1 MNKFR
6 YVLFAGTLLL
16 AVGCGTPTPSQTTD
30 TLGFEDGATTQPA
43 EGAPTVVEPVTETEA
58 TAATLPTEAS
68 EPASGGA
75 AENTG
80 RKSYS
85 AAPAMA
91 IDPSKQYFA
100 TIETTKGRLKAELYP
115 GDAPLT
121 VNNFV
126 VLARDD
132 FYDGIKFHRIIKNF
146 MVQTG
151 DPQGDGTGGPGYSF
165 EDELV
170 TRDYVRGTLAMAN
183 SGPNTNGSQFFIVH
197 GDSGLPKNYTIFGQV
212 TEGLDVL
219 DAIAAVPV
227 SSNPMSG
234 EESLPQ
240 EEVLITDITIQEQ

>member
-1 MNKFR
+1 M
-6 YVLFAGTLLL
+6 V
-16 AVGCGTPTPSQTTD
+16 
-30 TLGFEDGATTQPA
+30 
-43 EGAPTVVEPVTETEA
+43 
-58 TAATLPTEAS
+58 
-68 EPASGGA
+68 
-75 AENTG
+75 
-80 RKSYS
+80 
-85 AAPAMA
+85 
-91 IDPSKQYFA
+91 IDPSKQYLA
-100 TIETTKGRLKAELYP
+100 TIETTKGTMQAELYP

-132 FYDGIKFHRIIKNF
+132 FYDGIKFHRIVANF

-165 EDELV
+165 EDEPV
-170 TRDYVRGTLAMAN
+170 TRDYERGTLAMAN

-197 GDSGLPKNYTIFGQV
+197 ADAGLPKSYTIFGKL

-227 SSNPMSG
+227 SLNPMSG